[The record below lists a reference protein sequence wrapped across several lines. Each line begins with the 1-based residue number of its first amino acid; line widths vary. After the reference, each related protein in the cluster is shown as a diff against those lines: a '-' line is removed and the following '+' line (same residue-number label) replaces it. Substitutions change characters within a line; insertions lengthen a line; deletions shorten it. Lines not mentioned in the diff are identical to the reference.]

1 MANED
6 KARYEREAYERD
18 LEVAE
23 EQARK
28 RREREETVLDS
39 RMRDRPAYEIEKV
52 GPYDL
57 CVALGSVGNWG
68 ISISFRLLC
77 SFAG

>member
-1 MANED
+1 MAAED

-39 RMRDRPAYEIEKV
+39 RMRDRPAYETEKV
-52 GPYDL
+52 TL
-57 CVALGSVGNWG
+57 RH
-68 ISISFRLLC
+68 I
-77 SFAG
+77 